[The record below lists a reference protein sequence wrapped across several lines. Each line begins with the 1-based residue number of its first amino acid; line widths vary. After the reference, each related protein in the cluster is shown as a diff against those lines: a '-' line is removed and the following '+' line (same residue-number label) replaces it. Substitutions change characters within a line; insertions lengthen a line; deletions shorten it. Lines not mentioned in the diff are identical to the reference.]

1 MNAEQLF
8 QIIGELFT
16 ENRLLRQEIAKLQKE
31 ITELK
36 PKEVKTNGKYEN
48 YGINYAKG
56 ERARERE

>member
-36 PKEVKTNGKYEN
+36 PKEVKK
-48 YGINYAKG
+48 
-56 ERARERE
+56 

>member
-8 QIIGELFT
+8 QIIGELLV

-36 PKEVKTNGKYEN
+36 EVKTNGKCEN
-48 YGINYAKG
+48 
-56 ERARERE
+56 